1 MNEIYIEDVR
11 ENTELSESL
20 ITLLNDTVSKTLELE
35 NIDKECYVSI
45 TIVEA
50 DEIKEL
56 NAEHRGID
64 KVTDVLSFP
73 VVNLLDGSDIS
84 DAGDYYDGRLI
95 LGDVVLC
102 ADRASE
108 QAEEFGHSVEREFGY
123 LTCHSVLHLIGYDH
137 ETDDER
143 EVMRLKEEAVMNELN
158 LKRE

>member
-1 MNEIYIEDVR
+1 MHEIYIEDVR

-137 ETDDER
+137 ETDGER

>member
-137 ETDDER
+137 ESDDER